1 MDSEI
6 NKIDKMLKDKSIS
19 EKMRKDLIKKRDILT
34 NNKTVKK

>member
-1 MDSEI
+1 MEV
-6 NKIDKMLKDKSIS
+6 KEIDKLLKDKSIS

>member
-1 MDSEI
+1 MEA
-6 NKIDKMLKDKSIS
+6 KEIDKIIQDKSIS